1 MSQFDP
7 GGFGDFRPA
16 GPAPGSMAA
25 RGRQAGGV
33 ETSGIRD
40 RPPAWVPDASCT
52 GCQAP
57 RCGTQFETFQR
68 RHHCR
73 YCGGVFCDKCSS
85 QSLLLPPQWEGLCGF
100 ATRDPQRVCDA
111 CALVLQPKQREW
123 IDRNCNANRSNR
135 LEDDATTRYL
145 NSPLRFT
152 LGGEVR
158 KAGYALRNL
167 TTGVNYWER
176 DAEYFD
182 AQLQGARGL
191 LFLTVAKVA
200 FIGGVKVG
208 TGLVVARLPDG
219 SWSAPCA
226 VGCMGFTFGAAV
238 GAEVTDAVTA
248 LDEGVL
254 AELCDTN
261 TTKLALG
268 GEVGFA
274 FGPVGRTAAGD
285 AVVSTDASAATATS
299 YSQSRGLYGGVT
311 VDGAY
316 LKVRDDVN
324 LKFYG
329 RQPTAADLLRGREA
343 QPPAAQPL
351 YEQLQAFY
359 ADLDERVLG
368 QRSAP
373 RYATGRSQGSGN
385 FAAPRGGHAF
395 APPGQDPFGPPGGSN
410 AFDAPPGGNAFGPPG
425 GGGRRP
431 DPVVEV

>member
-1 MSQFDP
+1 
-7 GGFGDFRPA
+7 
-16 GPAPGSMAA
+16 
-25 RGRQAGGV
+25 
-33 ETSGIRD
+33 
-40 RPPAWVPDASCT
+40 
-52 GCQAP
+52 
-57 RCGTQFETFQR
+57 
-68 RHHCR
+68 
-73 YCGGVFCDKCSS
+73 
-85 QSLLLPPQWEGLCGF
+85 
-100 ATRDPQRVCDA
+100 
-111 CALVLQPKQREW
+111 
-123 IDRNCNANRSNR
+123 
-135 LEDDATTRYL
+135 
-145 NSPLRFT
+145 
-152 LGGEVR
+152 VR

-254 AELCDTN
+254 SELCDTN

-299 YSQSRGLYGGVT
+299 YSQSRGFYGGVT

-329 RQPTAADLLRGREA
+329 RQPTATDLLRGREA

-351 YEQLQAFY
+351 RAAARESLEARRGS
-359 ADLDERVLG
+359 AIALG
-368 QRSAP
+368 ARRACAP
-373 RYATGRSQGSGN
+373 QVR
-385 FAAPRGGHAF
+385 AAPGFLRGPGRARAGPAERAA
-395 APPGQDPFGPPGGSN
+395 APELC
-410 AFDAPPGGNAFGPPG
+410 GNHQ
-425 GGGRRP
+425 RRHISTVIP
-431 DPVVEV
+431 RRAEAKRIRLVQF